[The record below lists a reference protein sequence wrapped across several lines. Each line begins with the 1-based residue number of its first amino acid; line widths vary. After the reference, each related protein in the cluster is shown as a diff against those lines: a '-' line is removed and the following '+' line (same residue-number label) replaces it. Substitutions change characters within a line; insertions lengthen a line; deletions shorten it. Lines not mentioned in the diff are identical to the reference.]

1 MVEEN
6 NKKIKKQDR
15 MKAKLEQEIDEIPK
29 EEDKNDIENRI
40 KEK

>member
-6 NKKIKKQDR
+6 DKKIKKQDR